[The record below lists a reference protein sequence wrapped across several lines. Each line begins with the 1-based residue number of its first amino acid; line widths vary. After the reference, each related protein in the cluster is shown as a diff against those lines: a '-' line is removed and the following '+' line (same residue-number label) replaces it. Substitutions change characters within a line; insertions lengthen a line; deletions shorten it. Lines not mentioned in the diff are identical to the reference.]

1 VPWPESEKE
10 QLRGAQEPKQASAK
24 KSGGKPPHSKTGTG
38 NTGVGAKK
46 RVGIV
51 LFQLG
56 GPDSLEAVEPF
67 LLNLFLDP
75 DIIPL
80 GPFGLLRRPIAKLI
94 SSRRAPRVVEKYA
107 EIGRRSPIGALTERQ
122 RVRLRDALASYIEP
136 IIVTAMRYWHPL
148 TSEAVEALHKAG
160 PLHEIVLLPLYP
172 HYSYATTL
180 SSMKE
185 WRRVYGQPDG
195 GPPEHTIDHFYD
207 HPLYIQALVERIGSV
222 LRQFEDSSRIHLIF
236 SAHGLPMSLVEKGDP
251 YPKQIGATVRMV
263 CELGAKEYGGWPRTH
278 LLCYQSRV
286 GLSKWLQ
293 PPLTET
299 IERLGHEG
307 VKEMLV
313 VPISFV
319 TEHIETLHEIN
330 IEAREEAEKCGIETF
345 RMMPAVGDS
354 PLFIAALKD
363 LVLRAVGTDGPA
375 LLAPLASA
383 QIGSTTV

>member
-1 VPWPESEKE
+1 
-10 QLRGAQEPKQASAK
+10 LA
-24 KSGGKPPHSKTGTG
+24 
-38 NTGVGAKK
+38 AKK

-80 GPFGLLRRPIAKLI
+80 GPFGWLRGPIARRI
-94 SSRRAPRVVEKYA
+94 SSRRSIPVAGKYGQ
-107 EIGRRSPIGALTERQ
+107 IGGRSPIGALTERQ
-122 RVRLRDALASYIEP
+122 RARLVEAVSPYVDAVA
-136 IIVTAMRYWHPL
+136 VTAMRYWHPF
-148 TSEAVEALHKAG
+148 TSEAVDTLRKAG
-160 PLHEIVLLPLYP
+160 ALDEIVLLPLYP

-180 SSMKE
+180 SSLKE
-185 WRRVYGQPDG
+185 WRRATDHAKWGQLAG
-195 GPPEHTIDHFYD
+195 KPPERAINNFHD
-207 HPLYIQALVERIGSV
+207 HPLYIQALVQRIGSV
-222 LRQFEDSSRIHLIF
+222 LRQFPDSSRIHLVF
-236 SAHGLPMSLVEKGDP
+236 SAHGLPMSLVKKGDP
-251 YPKQIGATVRMV
+251 YPKQIEETVHLT
-263 CELGAKEYGGWPRTH
+263 CELGAKEYPGWPRTH
-278 LLCYQSRV
+278 VLCYQSRV
-286 GLSKWLQ
+286 GPSKWLQ

-330 IEAREEAEKCGIETF
+330 IEAREEAMKLGVERF

-363 LVLRAVGTDGPA
+363 LVLRAVGIDAGEPSGQ
-375 LLAPLASA
+375 LSSVAS
-383 QIGSTTV
+383 

>member
-1 VPWPESEKE
+1 VA
-10 QLRGAQEPKQASAK
+10 G
-24 KSGGKPPHSKTGTG
+24 
-38 NTGVGAKK
+38 KK

-94 SSRRAPRVVEKYA
+94 SSRRCIPVAGKYA
-107 EIGRRSPIGALTERQ
+107 EIGRRSPIGTLTERQ
-122 RVRLRDALASYIEP
+122 RLRLVEAVSPFIDPVA
-136 IIVTAMRYWHPL
+136 VTAMRYWRPF
-148 TSEAVEALHKAG
+148 TADAVETLRKVS
-160 PLHEIVLLPLYP
+160 PLDEIVLLPLYP

-180 SSMKE
+180 SSLKE
-185 WRRVYGQPDG
+185 WRRVADTVGWERPAG
-195 GPPEHTIDHFYD
+195 KPPERTIDNFHD
-207 HPLYIQALVERIGSV
+207 HPLYIQALVQRIGSV
-222 LRQFEDSSRIHLIF
+222 LRQFPDSSRIHLVF

-251 YPKQIGATVRMV
+251 YPNQIQETVHLI
-263 CELGAKEYGGWPRTH
+263 CELGAKQYRGWPRTH

-286 GLSKWLQ
+286 GPAKWLQ
-293 PPLTET
+293 PPLTGT

-307 VKEMLV
+307 VKEMLI

-330 IEAREEAEKCGIETF
+330 IEAREEAEKVGIERF

-363 LVLRAVGTDGPA
+363 LVLRAVGAESPH
-375 LLAPLASA
+375 P
-383 QIGSTTV
+383 

>member
-1 VPWPESEKE
+1 MA
-10 QLRGAQEPKQASAK
+10 G
-24 KSGGKPPHSKTGTG
+24 
-38 NTGVGAKK
+38 KK

-67 LLNLFLDP
+67 LMNLFLDP

-80 GPFGLLRRPIAKLI
+80 GSAGFLRWPIAKLI
-94 SSRRAPRVVEKYA
+94 SSRRSIPVAKKYS
-107 EIGRRSPIGALTERQ
+107 EIGRRSPIRALTERQ
-122 RVRLRDALASYIEP
+122 RVRLSAAVAPYIDP
-136 IIVTAMRYWHPL
+136 VAVVAMRYWRP
-148 TSEAVEALHKAG
+148 TTQDAVDALRTAG
-160 PLHEIVLLPLYP
+160 KLDELVLLPLYP

-185 WRRVYGQPDG
+185 WRRIYGQPRPDL
-195 GPPEHTIDHFYD
+195 PERVVESFYD
-207 HPLYIQALVERIGSV
+207 HPSYIQALVQRIGSV
-222 LRQFEDSSRIHLIF
+222 LRQFPDSSRIHLVF

-251 YPKQIGATVRMV
+251 YPKQIEETVRLTT
-263 CELGAKEYGGWPRTH
+263 ELGRKIYPGWPKIH

-286 GLSKWLQ
+286 GPAKWLQ
-293 PPLTET
+293 PPFTGTL
-299 IERLGHEG
+299 ERLGHEG

-330 IEAREEAEKCGIETF
+330 IEGRIDAKKFGIETF

-354 PLFIAALKD
+354 PLFIAALQD
-363 LVLRAVGTDGPA
+363 LVLRAVGIEGKSRELGSSASPA
-375 LLAPLASA
+375 IA
-383 QIGSTTV
+383 GV

>member
-1 VPWPESEKE
+1 
-10 QLRGAQEPKQASAK
+10 LAG
-24 KSGGKPPHSKTGTG
+24 
-38 NTGVGAKK
+38 KK

-80 GPFGLLRRPIAKLI
+80 GPFGLLRRPIAKII
-94 SSRRAPRVVEKYA
+94 SSRRSVPVAARYA

-122 RVRLRDALASYIEP
+122 RVRLVEAVSPYIDP
-136 IIVTAMRYWHPL
+136 VAVTAMRYWHPL
-148 TSEAVEALHKAG
+148 TSEAVATLQKAQ
-160 PLHEIVLLPLYP
+160 PLDEIVLLPLYP

-180 SSMKE
+180 SSLKE
-185 WRRVYGQPDG
+185 WRRVADPAKWGSPDG
-195 GPPEHTIDHFYD
+195 KPPERTIDNFHD
-207 HPLYIQALVERIGSV
+207 HQLYIQALVQRIGSM
-222 LRQFEDSSRIHLIF
+222 LRQFPDSSRIHLVF

-251 YPKQIGATVRMV
+251 YPKQIEETVRLT
-263 CELGAKEYGGWPRTH
+263 CELGAKQHPGWPQTH
-278 LLCYQSRV
+278 VLCYQSRV
-286 GLSKWLQ
+286 GPAKWLQ
-293 PPLTET
+293 PSLSET

-313 VPISFV
+313 APISFV

-330 IEAREEAEKCGIETF
+330 IEAREQAEKRGIERF

-354 PLFIAALKD
+354 PLFISALKN
-363 LVLRAVGTDGPA
+363 LVLRTVGVEEGA
-375 LLAPLASA
+375 SSAPVTSA
-383 QIGSTTV
+383 QMSSGAI

>member
-1 VPWPESEKE
+1 
-10 QLRGAQEPKQASAK
+10 
-24 KSGGKPPHSKTGTG
+24 
-38 NTGVGAKK
+38 
-46 RVGIV
+46 V

-94 SSRRAPRVVEKYA
+94 SSRRCVPVAGKYA
-107 EIGRRSPIGALTERQ
+107 EIGKRSPIGTLTERQ
-122 RVRLRDALASYIEP
+122 RLRLVEAVSPFMDPVA
-136 IIVTAMRYWHPL
+136 VTAMRYWRPF
-148 TSEAVEALHKAG
+148 TTEAVDTLRKAG
-160 PLHEIVLLPLYP
+160 PLDEIVLLPLYP

-185 WRRVYGQPDG
+185 WRRVADEAKWEQPTG
-195 GPPEHTIDHFYD
+195 KPPERTIDSFHD
-207 HPLYIQALVERIGSV
+207 HPLYIQALVQRIGSV
-222 LRQFEDSSRIHLIF
+222 LRQFPDSSRIHLVF

-251 YPKQIGATVRMV
+251 YPKQIEETVRLA
-263 CELGAKEYGGWPRTH
+263 CELGAKQYPGWPQTH

-286 GLSKWLQ
+286 GPAKWLQ
-293 PPLTET
+293 PPLTGT

-307 VKEMLV
+307 VKEMLI

-330 IEAREEAEKCGIETF
+330 IEAREEAEKLGIERF

-363 LVLRAVGTDGPA
+363 LVLRAVGFGAGTP
-375 LLAPLASA
+375 
-383 QIGSTTV
+383 STQLSSTAG